1 MSSSVDHDSQAKTLR
16 FVDGESVLHEMRALF
31 GRKWQPILVYRLLED
46 GPTGFS
52 RLKGEI
58 DGISSKMLSESLT
71 DLEERGLVERTQVE
85 DSPVRVEYALTEH
98 GETLKPV
105 LREMVQWGSEQT
117 AKTTERPDEGQETW
131 GMEA

>member
-1 MSSSVDHDSQAKTLR
+1 
-16 FVDGESVLHEMRALF
+16 MRALF

-52 RLKGEI
+52 RLKRDI

-71 DLEERGLVERTQVE
+71 DLEDRGLVERTQVE
-85 DSPVRVEYALTEH
+85 DSPVRVEYALTER
-98 GETLKPV
+98 GETLEPV

-117 AKTTERPDEGQETW
+117 IEGAGQPDDSQETW
-131 GMEA
+131 GQRA